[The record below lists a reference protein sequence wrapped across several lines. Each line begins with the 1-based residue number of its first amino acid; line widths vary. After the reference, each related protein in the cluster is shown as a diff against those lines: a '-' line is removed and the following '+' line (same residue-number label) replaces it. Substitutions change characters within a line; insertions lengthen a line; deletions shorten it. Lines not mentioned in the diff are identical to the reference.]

1 MKNLNIFTV
10 LCFFAF
16 ACTTTAQEMG
26 NVNYGSN
33 RYTNQNQQMTNTA
46 SNSGDYLGFSIR
58 GIYNHKPSGYAATFA
73 IVQVGTTAEEVDALM
88 SAKVDAIKKSIKTI
102 DAEVEV
108 ITDMISFVPKY
119 DYEVTKKLF
128 SKKTYNEV
136 PAGFEM
142 KKNLIIKYKKRVLDD
157 IMSACAAQEVYDLVK
172 VDYIINDLEGI
183 RAKLEAKT
191 TAMFNSKLK
200 YYSMLSGIQL
210 QNKHRTISESY
221 NLMYPT
227 ESYSSY
233 SAYSRAQLP
242 FEKNRVVNN
251 TEKNTSYY
259 YNPVVPKNHTYVVNP
274 EVIEPC
280 IQIFYDLSVSIK
292 LKDDEKQ
299 QIPTPKPLPTPA
311 PKKEIYLITHKGEIK
326 PINL

>member
-1 MKNLNIFTV
+1 MKKVHVIIALACCFTFV
-10 LCFFAF
+10 TGA
-16 ACTTTAQEMG
+16 AAQEMG

-33 RYTNQNQQMTNTA
+33 RYTNQNQPMVNIA
-46 SNSGDYLGFSIR
+46 SNNNEYMNFTIR
-58 GIYNHKPSGYAATFA
+58 GIYNQKPSGYAATFA
-73 IVQVGTTAEEVDALM
+73 IVQVGTTAEEVNTLM
-88 SAKVDAIKKSIKTI
+88 NAKIEAIKESIKTV

-108 ITDMISFVPKY
+108 ITDMISFVPIY
-119 DYEVTKKLF
+119 DYEVTRKLF

-191 TAMFNSKLK
+191 VAAFNAKIK

-210 QNKHRTISESY
+210 NSRPRTVNESY

-233 SAYSRAQLP
+233 TAFSRTQLP
-242 FEKNRVVNN
+242 YEKNRVVNN

-259 YNPVVPKNHTYVVNP
+259 YNPVVPKNHTYIVNP

-280 IQIFYDLSVSIK
+280 IQVFYDLAVTIK
-292 LKDDEKQ
+292 LKDDKKE
-299 QIPTPKPLPTPA
+299 PVPVTPA
-311 PKKEIYLITHKGEIK
+311 VPTVPKKEIYIITHNGEIK
-326 PINL
+326 PITL